1 MRKSILSV
9 LVAMVMV
16 ACTKD
21 SVEDASSVEL
31 SAPDQITV
39 GFADDTRIELN
50 GEGKTVWTQGDYAS
64 VFYRSNA
71 NQKWQYQGETGER
84 IGALKRVAVGTKTAD
99 ISRVVVVY
107 PYSENYYINPET
119 CDVEATLPATQTYQ
133 KDSYGI
139 GNNLMISSGYYNQ
152 FSLKNVLG
160 WLKIQLKGNGQIVKS
175 ISLKGNNNEQIAGQL
190 YVNSSDA
197 TSILASDMGVADDD
211 ENGAGGGLIF
221 DDAIIKEVTLN
232 CPDGAELQYLAAT
245 TFYIA
250 LPPQTFNNGI
260 TMTVTYADESTMVK
274 TTSNSITIKRNV
286 IQPME
291 ELFYDGNEVPVYQLL
306 YTTSDNQPLAPK
318 GEALDG
324 VNIIENAY
332 DPETGYISMKFDGK
346 VTRIPTYF
354 LESYSTLTSV
364 VFPDCV
370 EVIGES
376 AFTFCRN
383 LKDITFGKNL
393 TTIEHGAFSSGCSR
407 TLNIPKGVTSIGATA
422 FNASSNTIFYEGS
435 LEEWCQISF
444 GNENAT
450 GVTKRLF
457 TTEVDGIKEVTGDIT
472 LSSVVD
478 CSARF
483 AFCGLNEIT
492 SVTIAEGVETVG
504 YCAFMNCN
512 NLRKVTMPTTLKT
525 IDDYAFKDCTNL
537 EEINIPASLQRLG
550 LQSFYSTNLRRID
563 IADLKAWCNIEHG
576 YEGNYS
582 LFANGAGLYLNNT
595 LIEDLVIPDD
605 WTKVGSYAFDNYQHL
620 KSVVIPSSV
629 ETIESCAFSSC
640 PNLTSITLS
649 EGLKTLQY
657 RAFHRSSAF
666 TEITI
671 PASVT
676 NIEIEAFAFCSN
688 LKSVV
693 LKPTT
698 PPTLGRYDVF
708 RENAVG
714 RKLYVLDY
722 DALDS
727 YKTTWSEYASDI
739 EFAGIIYKAA
749 SQTSPYSY
757 HGNFSNGATLA
768 KNSFDEQ
775 TGTGA
780 LSFDNLIYELPS
792 YYFCMVSAITHVTL
806 PSTIT
811 TIERQAFDRTS
822 ISEIVIPDSVTSLG
836 EQALCCESLTSVT
849 LSQNLKTIE
858 GYCFS
863 GCRNLESISLPQ
875 TLTNIGE
882 RAFASCALLN
892 NVVLPNL
899 VTEIGT
905 ECFRGCGSLTNITLN
920 EGIEIIG
927 QSAFEGVPFEEITIP
942 STVTFIGHTAFHN
955 NSNLLRVYCKPT
967 IPPTSLKYGSA
978 FMSYN
983 ENLVIYVPEASVD
996 YYKNCEGDDTRKHW
1010 AYVEDRI
1017 QGYPF

>member
-1 MRKSILSV
+1 MKKSILSV
-9 LVAMVMV
+9 LVAMVLV
-16 ACTKD
+16 ACTKTD
-21 SVEDASSVEL
+21 VDNVGTPEL
-31 SAPDQITV
+31 SVPEQITV
-39 GFADDTRIELN
+39 GFADNTRIELN
-50 GEGKTVWTQGDYAS
+50 EDGKTVWTQGDYAS

-84 IGALKRVAVGTKTAD
+84 TGALRRVAVGSKTAD

-107 PYSENYYINPET
+107 PYNENYYINPET
-119 CDVEATLPATQTYQ
+119 CDVEATLPATQTY
-133 KDSYGI
+133 KEDSYGV
-139 GNNLMISSGYYNQ
+139 GSNLMISSGYYNQ

-160 WLKIQLKGNGQIVKS
+160 WLKIQLKGEGQVVKS
-175 ISLKGNNNEQIAGQL
+175 ISLRGNNGEQVAGQL

-197 TSILASDMGVADDD
+197 TSILASDMGIADDD
-211 ENGAGGGLIF
+211 ENSAGGGLIF
-221 DDAIIKEVTLN
+221 DDAIIKEVTLS
-232 CPDGAELQYLAAT
+232 CPDGVELQYLKAT
-245 TFYIA
+245 SFYIA
-250 LPPQTFNNGI
+250 LPPQTFSQGI
-260 TMTVTYADESTMVK
+260 TITVTYDDESTMVK
-274 TTSNSITIKRNV
+274 TTSNSITIDRNV

-306 YTTSDNQPLAPK
+306 YKTTDNNPLSPKGDPLA
-318 GEALDG
+318 DG
-324 VNIIENAY
+324 ITVLSNEY
-332 DPETGYISMKFDGK
+332 DPETGYIAMKFSGK

-364 VFPDCV
+364 IIPDCV
-370 EVIGES
+370 ETIGYS
-376 AFTFCRN
+376 AFTFCGN
-383 LKDITFGKNL
+383 LTDITFSKNL
-393 TTIEHGAFSSGCSR
+393 KTIEGGAFSSGCSR
-407 TLNIPKGVTSIGATA
+407 TLNIPKSVTSIGATA
-422 FNASSNTIFYEGS
+422 FNANLNTIYYEGS
-435 LEEWCQISF
+435 LEEWCKISF
-444 GNENAT
+444 GNQDAVGLHMN
-450 GVTKRLF
+450 LF
-457 TTEVDGIKEVTGDIT
+457 TTENGVLTELKGDIT
-472 LSSVVD
+472 LPADYINGKSYILN
-478 CSARF
+478 
-483 AFCGLNEIT
+483 GLAGVTSIT
-492 SVTIAEGVETVG
+492 LATGIETIGDF
-504 YCAFMNCN
+504 AFMNCTDLKQVILPESLKKIN
-512 NLRKVTMPTTLKT
+512 NA
-525 IDDYAFKDCTNL
+525 AFNGCTNL
-537 EEINIPASLQRLG
+537 ETINIPTTVENIANCFQETAIS
-550 LQSFYSTNLRRID
+550 RID
-563 IADLKAWCNIEHG
+563 ITDLSAYCKINFSG
-576 YEGNYS
+576 YAS
-582 LFANGAGLYLNNT
+582 LFKYDHDNTGLYLNGT

-605 WTKVGSYAFDNYQHL
+605 CESIGNYAFQRYLKL
-620 KSVVIPSSV
+620 KSVSIPGSVKRIGENAFYDCYNISSITLAEGV
-629 ETIESCAFSSC
+629 ETIGESSFRYNTS
-640 PNLTSITLS
+640 LTS
-649 EGLKTLQY
+649 
-657 RAFHRSSAF
+657 
-666 TEITI
+666 ITI

-676 NIEIEAFAFCSN
+676 LIEGRAFRSCSN

-698 PPTLGRYDVF
+698 PPTLHSRVF
-708 RENAVG
+708 EENAAG

-727 YKTTWSEYASDI
+727 YKTVWSEYASDI

-749 SQTSPYSY
+749 SQTSPYTY
-757 HGNFSNGATLA
+757 HGSFSNGATLT

-811 TIERQAFDRTS
+811 TIERQVFDRTS

-836 EQALCCESLTSVT
+836 ESTLSCQSLTKVT
-849 LSQNLKTIE
+849 LSKNLQTIG

-863 GCRNLESISLPQ
+863 GCSNLESISLPQ
-875 TLTNIGE
+875 TLTDIGE
-882 RAFASCALLN
+882 RAFSFCPLLN

-899 VTEIGT
+899 VTAIGT

-920 EGIEIIG
+920 EGLEIIG

-942 STVTFIGHTAFHN
+942 STVTFIGNTAFHN

-1010 AYVEDRI
+1010 AYVEDII